1 MIQSNSLLKFSVD
14 EVKIMNFEA
23 KILIDIF
30 KQIPTPGACDS
41 GACVG

>member
-14 EVKIMNFEA
+14 EVKIMNFEV

-30 KQIPTPGACDS
+30 K
-41 GACVG
+41 

>member
-30 KQIPTPGACDS
+30 K
-41 GACVG
+41 

>member
-14 EVKIMNFEA
+14 EVEIMNFEA

-30 KQIPTPGACDS
+30 K
-41 GACVG
+41 